1 MRQLNVEPKAELLAR
16 SNFGSDSSSS
26 CEKMR
31 EALALIREMDPDLE
45 IDGEMHGDCALDE
58 DLRRRILPHTTL
70 TGSANLL
77 ICPSVDAANISYNL
91 RKTESGCHVSIGPFV
106 LGANA
111 PAAVLTSRSSVRRII
126 NMTALTV
133 VDANK
138 ANQ

>member
-1 MRQLNVEPKAELLAR
+1 MRQLNVEPKAALLSR
-16 SNFGSDSSSS
+16 SYFGSYSSNSGQ
-26 CEKMR
+26 KMR
-31 EALALIREMDPDLE
+31 EALTLIREMDPDLE
-45 IDGEMHGDCALDE
+45 IDGEMHGDCALVA

-77 ICPSVDAANISYNL
+77 ICPSVDAANTSSIL
-91 RKTESGCHVSIGPFV
+91 LKTESGGHVAIGPFL

-111 PAAVLTSRSSVRRII
+111 PAAVLTSSSSVRRII